1 MSLSNNPYVN
11 FQTPIFLVGMMGSW
25 KSTVGKKLAE
35 KTNLNFIDIDDEIEC
50 KTSSLIVDIFKND
63 GEVYF
68 RKLESKVLRE
78 SANIGNRIIS
88 TGGGVILLP
97 ENRSILKTKGYTIY
111 LKASPEVLANRI
123 RNIGKRPL
131 LNTRIYPVTQL
142 ENILIKRKLFY
153 KEVAH
158 FTLDTDLMTSNDVT
172 QAIINHLR
180 TNNANNQ
187 G

>member
-1 MSLSNNPYVN
+1 MSLNDNPFVN

-25 KSTVGKKLAE
+25 KSTVGKRLAE
-35 KTNLNFIDIDDEIEC
+35 KTNFNFVDIDDEIEC
-50 KTSSLIVDIFKND
+50 RTSSLIEDIFKND
-63 GEVYF
+63 GEVHF
-68 RKLESKVLRE
+68 RELESKILHE
-78 SANIGNRIIS
+78 SANIGELIIS

-111 LKASPEVLANRI
+111 LKASPEVLADRI

-131 LNTRIYPVTQL
+131 LNTSISLITQL
-142 ENILIKRKLFY
+142 ENILIERKPFY

-158 FTLDTDLMTSNDVT
+158 FTLDTDLMTSNDAT
-172 QAIINHLR
+172 QTIIKHLR
-180 TNNANNQ
+180 NINANDQ

>member
-1 MSLSNNPYVN
+1 MSLSNNQSVN

-35 KTNLNFIDIDDEIEC
+35 ITKRNFIDIDDEIEG
-50 KTSSLIVDIFKND
+50 KTSSLIVDIFKYD
-63 GEVYF
+63 GEVHF
-68 RKLESKVLRE
+68 RKLESKALRE
-78 SANIGNRIIS
+78 NASVGNTIIS
-88 TGGGVILLP
+88 TGGGAILQP
-97 ENRSILKTKGYTIY
+97 GNRTILKTKGYTIY

-123 RNIGKRPL
+123 RSIGKRPL
-131 LNTRIYPVTQL
+131 LNTGIFLATQL
-142 ENILIKRKLFY
+142 NKILIERKSFY

-158 FTLDTDLMTSNDVT
+158 FTLDTDLMTSNETT
-172 QAIINHLR
+172 QAIIDHMR

>member
-1 MSLSNNPYVN
+1 MSHSDNPYVN

-35 KTNLNFIDIDDEIEC
+35 KTNLNFIDIDNEIEG
-50 KTSSLIVDIFKND
+50 KTSNLIVDIFKND
-63 GEVYF
+63 GEVHF

-88 TGGGVILLP
+88 TGGGVILLS
-97 ENRSILKTKGYTIY
+97 ENRLILKTKGYTVY

-123 RNIGKRPL
+123 RNVGKRPL
-131 LNTRIYPVTQL
+131 LNASISLVTQL
-142 ENILIKRKLFY
+142 ENILIERKSFY
-153 KEVAH
+153 QEVAH
-158 FTLDTDLMTSNDVT
+158 FTLDTDLMTSNDAT
-172 QAIINHLR
+172 QAIIDHMR
-180 TNNANNQ
+180 TNNANNP

>member
-1 MSLSNNPYVN
+1 MSLSTKQYMNL
-11 FQTPIFLVGMMGSW
+11 QTPIFLVGMMGSW

-35 KTNLNFIDIDDEIEC
+35 RTKRNFIDIDDEIEG
-50 KTSSLIVDIFKND
+50 KTSSLIVDIFKYD
-63 GEVYF
+63 GEVHF

-78 SANIGNRIIS
+78 NASVGNTIIS
-88 TGGGVILLP
+88 TGGGAILQP
-97 ENRSILKTKGYTIY
+97 GNRSILKTKGYTIY

-131 LNTRIYPVTQL
+131 LNARISLATQL
-142 ENILIKRKLFY
+142 GNILIERISFY

-158 FTLDTDLMTSNDVT
+158 FTLDTNFMTSNETT
-172 QAIINHLR
+172 QVIIDHMR
-180 TNNANNQ
+180 INNANNP

>member
-1 MSLSNNPYVN
+1 MLLSDNLYVN

-25 KSTVGKKLAE
+25 KSTVGKNLAE
-35 KTNLNFIDIDDEIEC
+35 KTNLNFIDIDDEIEG
-50 KTSSLIVDIFKND
+50 KTSNRIVDIFKND
-63 GEVYF
+63 GEVHF
-68 RKLESKVLRE
+68 RKVESIVLRE
-78 SANIGNRIIS
+78 RVSVGDQIIS

-131 LNTRIYPVTQL
+131 LNSSRSLVTQL
-142 ENILIKRKLFY
+142 ENILIERKSFY

-158 FTLDTDLMTSNDVT
+158 FTLNTDLMTSNDAT
-172 QAIINHLR
+172 QAIINHMR
-180 TNNANNQ
+180 TNNANNP

>member
-1 MSLSNNPYVN
+1 MSLSNNQSVN

-35 KTNLNFIDIDDEIEC
+35 ITKRNFIDIDDEIEG
-50 KTSSLIVDIFKND
+50 KTSSLIVDIFKYD
-63 GEVYF
+63 GEVHF
-68 RKLESKVLRE
+68 RKLESKALRE
-78 SANIGNRIIS
+78 NASVGNTIIS
-88 TGGGVILLP
+88 TGGGAILQP
-97 ENRSILKTKGYTIY
+97 ENRIILKTKGYTIY

-123 RNIGKRPL
+123 RNIEKRPL
-131 LNTRIYPVTQL
+131 LNNGISLATQL
-142 ENILIKRKLFY
+142 NKILIERKSFY

-158 FTLDTDLMTSNDVT
+158 FTLDTDLMTSNETT
-172 QAIINHLR
+172 QAIIDHMR